1 MVALIS
7 LITAGV
13 YFFRQNVIRTVP
25 SSFNF
30 CQSVDIRGAFATKA
44 PGYLVTFQR
53 VGANKFSILNPDN
66 RAIAVGSFTS
76 SFVRSKCMGSITSL
90 QSLETGTIIASVEGS
105 QNSGYHMTTFNT
117 MWDKTK
123 FSKQSNIYNF
133 S

>member
-7 LITAGV
+7 LTTAGV
-13 YFFRQNVIRTVP
+13 YFFKQNVIRTVP

-30 CQSVDIRGAFATKA
+30 CQSVNISGAFVTKA

-53 VGANKFSILNPDN
+53 FDADKFSIMDPDN
-66 RAIAVGSFTS
+66 HVIAVGSFTS

-90 QSLETGTIIASVEGS
+90 NSLETGTIIASIEGS
-105 QNSGYHMTTFNT
+105 RYSGYRMTTFNT
-117 MWDKTK
+117 MWDKTE
-123 FSKQSNIYNF
+123 FSKQSNVYNF